1 MIICKK
7 NNKCKTFVKIMI
19 SSFLVFLLIINVDW
33 QEVWGYIVNAN
44 VYFIIAYLVFYFLG
58 ILISAKKWQVL
69 AQFKKFTNK
78 YFFYLKTYLLG
89 TFLNNFFPS
98 FVGGDT
104 YRVYSLGK
112 PTKRVSE
119 SSTTIIADRVS
130 GLVGIMILS
139 IIFAVLNYN
148 VLIQHNIIVI
158 IIVAL
163 IILTIGIVGSILF
176 FNIKLIQY
184 FINFLPQFIQKYIK
198 QLAQFRKG
206 KISIKTLLYSFA
218 FAFVGIAFANY
229 LLFMAIG
236 VELEFYDFMSVIFL
250 SSIIAAVPISM
261 GNIGVKEWAYV
272 FLFGIFSVDASAAV
286 TVVIL
291 SRVLQMLVS
300 FLALPFYFQNKR
312 EFKKNKCNTF

>member
-1 MIICKK
+1 MICKENK
-7 NNKCKTFVKIMI
+7 KCKTFLKVGI
-19 SSFLVFLLIINVDW
+19 SSFLVFLLVVNVDW
-33 QEVWGYIVNAN
+33 VEVWGYIVGAN
-44 VYFIIAYLVFYFLG
+44 IYFIIAYLFFYFFG
-58 ILISAKKWQVL
+58 ILISARKWQLL
-69 AQFKKFTNK
+69 AKFKKFQNK
-78 YFFYLKTYLLG
+78 YSFYFKSYLLG

-112 PTKRVSE
+112 PVKRIGE
-119 SSTTIIADRVS
+119 SSTTIVADRVS

-139 IIFAVLNYN
+139 IIFALLNYKL
-148 VLIQHNIIVI
+148 LIHNNIIVI
-158 IIVAL
+158 IIFTLIVVTVGIFVAVLL
-163 IILTIGIVGSILF
+163 INTKFV
-176 FNIKLIQY
+176 QY
-184 FINFLPQFIQKYIK
+184 FINFLPKFAQKYIK
-198 QLAQFRKG
+198 QLTKFRSN

-236 VELEFYDFMSVIFL
+236 VEIEFYDFMSVIFL
-250 SSIIAAVPISM
+250 SSIISAVPISV

-272 FLFGIFSVDASAAV
+272 FLFGIFGVNPNAAV

-300 FLALPFYFQNKR
+300 FTAIPFYLQNKQSL
-312 EFKKNKCNTF
+312 EVKCKNS

>member
-1 MIICKK
+1 MVCIK
-7 NNKCKTFVKIMI
+7 NNKCKTIVKIII

-33 QEVWGYIVNAN
+33 QEVWGYIVGAN
-44 VYFIIAYLVFYFLG
+44 IYFIIAYLIFYFLG
-58 ILISAKKWQVL
+58 ILISARKWQLL
-69 AQFKKFTNK
+69 AQFKQFKDK
-78 YFFYLKTYLLG
+78 YAFYVKSYLLG

-112 PTKRVSE
+112 SVKKMSE

-139 IIFAVLNYN
+139 IIFAALNYHI
-148 VLIQHNIIVI
+148 LIHHNIIVI
-158 IIVAL
+158 IIL
-163 IILTIGIVGSILF
+163 ILSIATIGIVMTVLLF
-176 FNIKLIQY
+176 NKKFIQY
-184 FINFLPQFIQKYIK
+184 FVNFLPQFVQKYIQ
-198 QLAQFRKG
+198 QLAQFRNSR
-206 KISIKTLLYSFA
+206 ISIKMLLYSFL
-218 FAFVGIAFANY
+218 FAFVGIAIANY

-250 SSIIAAVPISM
+250 SSIIAAVPISV
-261 GNIGVKEWAYV
+261 GNIGVKEWVYV
-272 FLFGIFSVDASAAV
+272 FLFGIFGVNPNAAV

-300 FLALPFYFQNKR
+300 LIAVPFYLQNKKTLQH
-312 EFKKNKCNTF
+312 KK